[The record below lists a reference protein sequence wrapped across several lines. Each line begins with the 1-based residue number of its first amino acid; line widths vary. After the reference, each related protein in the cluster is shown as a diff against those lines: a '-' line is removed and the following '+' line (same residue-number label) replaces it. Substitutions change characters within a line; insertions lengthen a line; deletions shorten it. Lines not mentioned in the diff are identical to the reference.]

1 MTLKHLVLRYI
12 KDKGLFSKISGYHR
26 NYKTM
31 TAEELFMLF
40 SYTCRLYSVPFGYS
54 DTRESFM
61 RFLSDWA
68 VNESMKELD
77 GLRAGDLVGVKTI
90 EGKYSYVFKFVGF
103 SRANTIFV
111 EGSFQEISVDRIC
124 SINGKEVNINDG
136 WKFKRPIIP
145 LIKK

>member
-1 MTLKHLVLRYI
+1 MTLKQLVLRYI

-26 NYKTM
+26 YYKIM

-68 VNESMKELD
+68 VNESLKELD
-77 GLRAGDLVGVKTI
+77 NLRVGDLIGVKTK

-103 SRANTIFV
+103 PRANTIYV
-111 EGSFQEISVDRIC
+111 DNFQEINIDRIC
-124 SINGKEVNINDG
+124 SINGKKVTICNG